1 MRIGCFTGKCENKG
15 CKMKKI
21 FKACRAVP
29 LAWRMGI
36 AFVLGIIGGITVFY
50 LGEHGHSAAAEK
62 IITVISPFG
71 SVLIS
76 MLKMIVIP
84 IIFFSLVSGS
94 ASLPLKKFGKI
105 GAMVLA
111 WYFLTSLFAGVFG
124 CVLAL
129 LLNPEMDDFLTLSG
143 KFASD
148 VASMKMK
155 GAAGGGF
162 AQFLNSLFMNP
173 FQALAEGNFL
183 PVIIFALL
191 FGIAVRILIDRE
203 GEESETGRA
212 GNLLLQI
219 FDIAQKASFK
229 IIDWIME
236 YFPIGVFAL
245 TVVNFA
251 TYGAKLFMP
260 YFQITVCVI
269 IGVLLMIFVI
279 YPVFVA
285 LFCNENPYKILV
297 RIKEAIFTAFLTRS
311 SAATLPFSFKM
322 MDNLNVRREL
332 SSFSLPLGAT
342 INMDGVCVH
351 LPVFAILA
359 ANIFGIDLSFGQ
371 LAILIVSVVFASVGA
386 GGIPGGSV
394 FLLFMV
400 LSNLGLNDM
409 QTSTIVALAIGINP
423 LLDMFETAC
432 NVAGD
437 NVCTYIVA
445 RKNGMIGRK

>member
-1 MRIGCFTGKCENKG
+1 ML
-15 CKMKKI
+15 KKI
-21 FKACRAVP
+21 LKGYCSVP

-36 AFVLGIIGGITVFY
+36 AFAAGIAGGIAVFH
-50 LGEHGHSAAAEK
+50 LAENGNAACAGK
-62 IITVISPFG
+62 ITGFITPFG
-71 SVLIS
+71 TVLIS

-84 IIFFSLVSGS
+84 IIFFSLVAGS

-105 GAMVLA
+105 GGAALL
-111 WYFLTSLFAGVFG
+111 WYFFTSVFAGFFG

-129 LLNPEMDDFLTLSG
+129 ALNPKMHNFAELSG
-143 KFASD
+143 KFADAVS
-148 VASMKMK
+148 AMKTN

-162 AQFLNSLFMNP
+162 VQFLNSIFMNP

-183 PVIIFALL
+183 PIIIFSLL
-191 FGIAVRILIDRE
+191 FGISVRILIDRD
-203 GEESETGRA
+203 GEDSENGKA

-219 FDIAQKASFK
+219 FNICQKASFK

-269 IGVLLMIFVI
+269 VGVTLMVFLI
-279 YPVFVA
+279 YPVLLA
-285 LFCNENPYKILV
+285 AFCRENPYKIIF
-297 RIKEAIFTAFLTRS
+297 RMKEAVFTAFLTRS
-311 SAATLPFSFKM
+311 SAATLPLSFKT
-322 MDNLNVRREL
+322 MDGLKVRSEL
-332 SSFSLPLGAT
+332 SSFTLPLGAT

-359 ANIFGIDLSFGQ
+359 ANIFGIDLSINQ
-371 LAILIVSVVFASVGA
+371 LTILIVSVVFASVGA

-400 LSNLGLNDM
+400 LNNLGLDDT
-409 QTSTIVALAIGINP
+409 QTATVIALAIGINP

-432 NVAGD
+432 NVTGD
-437 NVCTYIVA
+437 NVCTYIVGK
-445 RKNGMIGRK
+445 KNGMVSA